1 MKTVDVDPDKN
12 SEFVTRF
19 IRQVRSLSDTPSLIQ
34 FLAADAGN
42 LILCRTLVND
52 SCSEKFDFNR
62 TLGSVCRKGE
72 HDLSILQKKLLPA
85 ARALGLT
92 TSSDVQLDYYTLLGV
107 DSEADTV
114 EIKKAFREKAY
125 KVHPDTQTQGQDNNE
140 QFILLTTAYQTLSD
154 PDLRRHYN
162 MSRRNLGHWHEMPVQ
177 VYSPERKARTSF
189 VLQLGT
195 IVILLVLGIF
205 IFDLLVP

>member
-1 MKTVDVDPDKN
+1 MKAVGIDPDKN

-19 IRQVRSLSDTPSLIQ
+19 IRQVGSLSDTPSLIQ

-42 LILCRTLVND
+42 LMLCRTLVND
-52 SCSEKFDFNR
+52 SCSEKFEINR
-62 TLGSVCRKGE
+62 TLRSVCRNGE
-72 HDLSILQKKLLPA
+72 HDISILQKKLLPA

-92 TSSDVQLDYYTLLGV
+92 TSSDVQLDYYALLGV
-107 DSEADTV
+107 DTEADTE

-125 KVHPDTQTQGQDNNE
+125 KVHPDTQIQGQDDNE
-140 QFILLTTAYQTLSD
+140 KFIRLTTAYQTLSD

-162 MSRRNLGHWHEMPVQ
+162 MSRRNLSHWHEMPVQ
-177 VYSPERKARTSF
+177 VYTAERKARISF
-189 VLQLGT
+189 VLQLGMI
-195 IVILLVLGIF
+195 IVLLVVGIF